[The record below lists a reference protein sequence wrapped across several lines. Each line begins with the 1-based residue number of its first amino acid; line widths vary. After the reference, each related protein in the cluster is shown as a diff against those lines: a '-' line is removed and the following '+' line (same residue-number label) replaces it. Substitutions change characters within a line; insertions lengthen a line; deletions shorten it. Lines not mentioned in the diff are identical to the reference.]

1 MSETPTLPSL
11 ALTSQFVGTGGCP
24 SDTVPAVDFP
34 QSYERHGLL
43 VLMED
48 SRVSQHGFDSTQGDK
63 SVGTMLVVA
72 MDDSRPASDLVEQRQ
87 GGGNSGGSSSFA
99 MDDVV
104 ILEEDYVIDR
114 SGKIPSIKFSNCV
127 HGQIDNNMRKYD
139 NSSFVGRSIGF
150 KTLHARLLSKLTG
163 DIQLIDLENG
173 YFLMTVDTRRR
184 RSASTYANNKSD
196 AARFH
201 NRIDNGS
208 RSSTLTVDEDE
219 TVGDKRVS
227 TAGVNSAEGNGT
239 NATVNTGSMDVS
251 RQPKTTK
258 SAAYLKSNPPKKS
271 KGVVQRVDR
280 LTKLVSARMLFLS
293 PRITLPQLSLLDW
306 MESFSQQLAD
316 PVPGEKHLPDGDAS
330 LASLGVGTDA
340 SDERGINDVTV
351 TVSPSIH
358 ASLVD
363 SHVTMDLELALAA
376 LQFYENRFQRS
387 IDPEVLFELR
397 G

>member
-1 MSETPTLPSL
+1 
-11 ALTSQFVGTGGCP
+11 
-24 SDTVPAVDFP
+24 
-34 QSYERHGLL
+34 
-43 VLMED
+43 
-48 SRVSQHGFDSTQGDK
+48 
-63 SVGTMLVVA
+63 
-72 MDDSRPASDLVEQRQ
+72 
-87 GGGNSGGSSSFA
+87 
-99 MDDVV
+99 
-104 ILEEDYVIDR
+104 
-114 SGKIPSIKFSNCV
+114 
-127 HGQIDNNMRKYD
+127 
-139 NSSFVGRSIGF
+139 
-150 KTLHARLLSKLTG
+150 
-163 DIQLIDLENG
+163 
-173 YFLMTVDTRRR
+173 MTVDTRRR

-293 PRITLPQLSLLDW
+293 PRITL
-306 MESFSQQLAD
+306 LAD

-363 SHVTMDLELALAA
+363 SHVTMDL
-376 LQFYENRFQRS
+376 
-387 IDPEVLFELR
+387 
-397 G
+397 